1 MKSKENNKEYKQAFK
16 DFMFLLIFEA
26 LFFMFVFGIV
36 LIFKF
41 LFNYWFTIDKSISLC
56 YISVNILKEVLVWV
70 HSVLKI
76 YILV

>member
-41 LFNYWFTIDKSISLC
+41 LFNY
-56 YISVNILKEVLVWV
+56 
-70 HSVLKI
+70 
-76 YILV
+76 